1 MKKVSKF
8 STFDSRRAY
17 PSWRATLV
25 MDTKWWTDLA
35 PPLASSL
42 RSKPFAENQQS
53 TIWSNFWNR
62 LFPQQQKKRGLFV
75 GNVRTIATTRRRQCM
90 RVKEQAGG
98 KAMK

>member
-1 MKKVSKF
+1 MKKVFKF
-8 STFDSRRAY
+8 STFDWRRAI
-17 PSWRATLV
+17 PLGARLN

-42 RSKPFAENQQS
+42 QGKPFAENQQS

-62 LFPQQQKKRGLFV
+62 LFPQEKTRTFV
-75 GNVRTIATTRRRQCM
+75 GNVRIATKRRRQCM

>member
-1 MKKVSKF
+1 MKKVCKF
-8 STFDSRRAY
+8 STFDSRRAI
-17 PSWRATLV
+17 PLGARLN

-62 LFPQQQKKRGLFV
+62 LFPQQQQQNEDFLLATYESLRKKG
-75 GNVRTIATTRRRQCM
+75 
-90 RVKEQAGG
+90 GG
-98 KAMK
+98 KACGSRNKREERP

>member
-1 MKKVSKF
+1 MKRVFKF
-8 STFDSRRAY
+8 STFDSRRAI
-17 PSWRATLV
+17 PRGARLN

-42 RSKPFAENQQS
+42 QGKPFAENQQS

-75 GNVRTIATTRRRQCM
+75 GNVRIATKRTRRCM